1 MVACLLSRETTVYLP
16 DDSLRAAETEEAE
29 MTRKPKVKSL
39 MPRLMLALV
48 DQNGNILS
56 VGEKEAEIIG
66 QAIAR
71 GMPGVTRYIFENQGQ
86 AIRPVLVC
94 APPRRKRK

>member
-1 MVACLLSRETTVYLP
+1 MAS
-16 DDSLRAAETEEAE
+16 
-29 MTRKPKVKSL
+29 KPKIKPL

-71 GMPGVTRYIFENQGQ
+71 GIPGITRYIFEKKGQ
-86 AIRPVLVC
+86 AMGLVLVC